1 MNNTVV
7 ANNIVLK
14 NNGGK
19 NMKTQMVAKNGV
31 VVKGKDLG
39 MLENLDE
46 VVKGKIE
53 NKFGGNTMENKIV
66 NMNLSQ
72 EAQKVYGEIRGLVEI
87 SYMEAKHRFGSET
100 KELLDEMVEAGLL
113 NKVGVDYAVVHAP
126 RAERSVAKAPQ
137 RTEERIVHTN
147 SQTGPRPER
156 QLLGKG
162 QGVVESL
169 NSEKNVGVVRNVDG
183 KAHVFFLD
191 TNKDVYKGMKVAF
204 DIYEGKAGK
213 DPIASALKADDTVP
227 EVPEHVKQEA
237 QKKAVV
243 IQFKNTFK
251 KLAGGNTPEG
261 KFVVPFEKIDGFI
274 NIGDK
279 VEIEYVRKPD
289 GFNVTLGAR
298 MIKKATPYKKGV
310 SKSPAVSNLN
320 AAIKAEEVQKK
331 KEFFQGLEARIAT
344 RSNPAPK
351 AAVQEV
357 NVAQPIVEL
366 KAEPKPAPAN
376 AEAKTPER
384 VYTRFGWKSVAKA
397 PEAQRVEEPKA
408 TVQVAKAPEPKI
420 DSKVW
425 AITNLQRTEL
435 KRELLSFYQNK
446 YNGNRKVALGK
457 FQVELGEHG
466 DKAFEVLGI
475 TAESAKD
482 VKPDIRAMAKEL
494 NVAAPKISVAFV
506 EPVEGPVRV

>member
-1 MNNTVV
+1 MAMNNTVV

-39 MLENLDE
+39 MLENLGE

-72 EAQKVYGEIRGLVEI
+72 EAQKVYYEIRGLVEI
-87 SYMEAKHRFGSET
+87 SYMEAKHRFGPET

-227 EVPEHVKQEA
+227 DIQEPAKQEA
-237 QKKAVV
+237 QKKEFV
-243 IQFKNTFK
+243 IKFKNTFK
-251 KLAGGNTPEG
+251 KLAGANTPEG
-261 KFVVPFEKIDGFI
+261 KFVVPFDKIDGFI
-274 NIGDK
+274 NIGDT
-279 VEIEYVRKPD
+279 VEVEYIRKPD

-298 MIKKATPYKKGV
+298 VVKQATPYKRGV

-320 AAIKAEEVQKK
+320 AAVKVEEAQK
-331 KEFFQGLEARIAT
+331 KEFFQSLEARMAT
-344 RSNPAPK
+344 RSNPSPK
-351 AAVQEV
+351 ATVQEV
-357 NVAQPIVEL
+357 KVEQPIVEQ
-366 KAEPKPAPAN
+366 KAEPTPAPLK
-376 AEAKTPER
+376 AEAKTPEK

-408 TVQVAKAPEPKI
+408 VQVAKAPEPKI
-420 DSKVW
+420 ESKVW

-446 YNGNRKVALGK
+446 YNGNRQVALGK

-482 VKPDIRAMAKEL
+482 VKADLKAMAKEL

-506 EPVEGPVRV
+506 EPVESPVRV